1 MKRIELVRWGVPT
14 IAFLVYFK
22 WGGLGLSL
30 ILFCILLTII
40 SVLIN
45 WHRKDRNGF
54 FVGMRAWIV
63 LFLVLPSVA
72 LALFTAASFVLLLPL
87 ALIPLAL
94 SVWLMLRNNKKIK
107 ESKGGGV
114 MTPAMQ
120 NLESQ
125 MELGATASANRRV
138 QQARQRGY
146 DLQTDNLEL
155 TKKNAALQAELA
167 KQKVARPM
175 TVAEELAKEEE
186 ELFGK
191 DNPFADPTP
200 PTRSP

>member
-1 MKRIELVRWGVPT
+1 M
-14 IAFLVYFK
+14 
-22 WGGLGLSL
+22 
-30 ILFCILLTII
+30 
-40 SVLIN
+40 
-45 WHRKDRNGF
+45 
-54 FVGMRAWIV
+54 
-63 LFLVLPSVA
+63 
-72 LALFTAASFVLLLPL
+72 SFVLLLPL

-94 SVWLMLRNNKKIK
+94 SIWLMLRNNKKIK

-120 NLESQ
+120 NLEGQ

-146 DLQTDNLEL
+146 GLQSDNLEL
-155 TKKNAALQAELA
+155 TKKNASLQAELA
-167 KQKVARPM
+167 KQKTARPM
-175 TVAEELAKEEE
+175 TVAEELAKEDE

-191 DNPFADPTP
+191 DNPFADPNP